1 MIIDNFCVL
10 NLFFKQLTTLLSNF
24 VTFFVVVN
32 ENLKKID
39 SQNVIAQMDDFESR
53 IFTQTQY
60 NYTFFKN
67 V

>member
-53 IFTQTQY
+53 ILTQTQY